1 MERSHAEWV
10 ERLHFEYKW
19 VLEAFL
25 RRRTRTPQEIS
36 DLSQEVYLRLL
47 RVSDIEA
54 VRDPE
59 AYLFAVAHNLIKERA
74 MLARREGISVEIS
87 ESYGE
92 ELVAETRS
100 PEHDVDFAT
109 CGRRLMTVLDELS
122 PKCRAAVILQY
133 RDGLTYAQIGTA
145 LKVSRNMVKK
155 YRSYALAHCRRRM
168 RRWG

>member
-10 ERLHFEYKW
+10 EGLFFEYKS
-19 VLEAFL
+19 VLESFL
-25 RRRTRTPQEIS
+25 RRRTRAPQEVS

-47 RVSDIEA
+47 RINDVEA

-74 MLARREGISVEIS
+74 MLARRRGVSVEIS
-87 ESYGE
+87 ESFGE

-109 CGRRLMTVLDELS
+109 CGRRLMAVLDELS

-133 RDGLTYAQIGTA
+133 RDGLTYAEIAAA
-145 LKVSRNMVKK
+145 LKVSPNMVKK

-168 RRWG
+168 GHWG

>member
-1 MERSHAEWV
+1 MERSHAQWV
-10 ERLHFEYKW
+10 EGLFFEYKS

-25 RRRTRTPQEIS
+25 RRRTRSPQEIS

-74 MLARREGISVEIS
+74 MLVRRQGQSVEIS
-87 ESYGE
+87 ESFAE
-92 ELVAETRS
+92 ELAADTRP
-100 PEHDVDFAT
+100 PEHEMDFAT
-109 CGRRLMTVLDELS
+109 CGRRLMAVLDELS
-122 PKCRAAVILQY
+122 PKCRAAIILQY
-133 RDGLTYAQIGTA
+133 RDGLSYADIAAA
-145 LKVSRNMVKK
+145 LKVSANMVKK

-168 RRWG
+168 RHWG

>member
-10 ERLHFEYKW
+10 EGLFFEYKA

-47 RVSDIEA
+47 RVNDVEA

-74 MLARREGISVEIS
+74 MLARRQGTSVEIS
-87 ESYGE
+87 ESFGE
-92 ELVAETRS
+92 ELVADTRS
-100 PEHDVDFAT
+100 PDYDMDSAK
-109 CGRRLMTVLDELS
+109 CGRRLMAVLDELS

-133 RDGLTYAQIGTA
+133 RDGLSYAEIAAA
-145 LKVSRNMVKK
+145 LKVSANMVKK

-168 RRWG
+168 RHWG